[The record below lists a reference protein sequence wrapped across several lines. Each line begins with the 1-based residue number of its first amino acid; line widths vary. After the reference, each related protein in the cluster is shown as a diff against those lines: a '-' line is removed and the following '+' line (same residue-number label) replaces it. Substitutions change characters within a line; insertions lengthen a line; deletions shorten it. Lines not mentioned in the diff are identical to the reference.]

1 MHAAS
6 CLLYRY
12 VLPAGSNEYL
22 ASQPHIALG
31 VRGCQ
36 CLISLASLSHGLAE
50 TAAG

>member
-1 MHAAS
+1 MHVAS
-6 CLLYRY
+6 CLLFRY
-12 VLPAGSNEYL
+12 VLPAGCDEYL
-22 ASQPHIALG
+22 ASQPSVALG